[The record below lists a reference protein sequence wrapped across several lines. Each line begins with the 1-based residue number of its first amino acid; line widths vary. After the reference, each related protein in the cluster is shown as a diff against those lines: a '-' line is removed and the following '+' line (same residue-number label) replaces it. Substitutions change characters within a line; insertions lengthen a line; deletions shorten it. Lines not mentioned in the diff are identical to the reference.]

1 MNAQCYRVIFNKAR
15 GMLMVVSEAAR
26 AQGKTRNPA
35 QGGSN
40 ISQVAGAPQTNS
52 HYRGGRLITLRA
64 QLLLALGLATLVVS
78 SAGINQNA
86 HADSTTIIADRQALA
101 NQQAVIL
108 SAANGTTQ
116 INIQSPSAAGVSRNV
131 FSQFDV
137 GSDGAIINNSRK
149 NAQAQLAGWIEGNH
163 YLARGEA
170 RVILNEV
177 NSSDPSRLTGYTE
190 IAGGKA
196 ELVIANP
203 AGISCS
209 GCGFI
214 NAARTTLTTGN
225 ALMDQGK
232 LTGFDVTGGKVRI
245 DGNGLDTTG
254 ANYTQIIAKTSEI
267 NAAIYANNLDVIT
280 GSNKVS
286 YEPDAAATVIT
297 PKSVANLD
305 NQATGAALDVSALGG
320 MYAGK
325 IRLIG
330 TEKGMGVTNAGSIVA
345 STGSLKLDSHGNLT
359 NSGSLIANQGKVD
372 IATKGFS
379 INNLGTIA
387 SARDAAALNSNTLTN
402 SGVISSQGA
411 LSLQQISAIDN
422 LGEISSGSFDIK
434 ANALNNSGELLQ
446 TGSGQL
452 AINTSALVN
461 QQGGIIGQN
470 LYADASI
477 PPTVIPTKT
486 PPTTANNGS
495 TVDTMTGNAPSDSTS
510 APEPLPII
518 TQDGRINTQS
528 FTNTGRLHA
537 NGNINLAADTVVNQ
551 GKSSLALNRLDMAN
565 HGSLT
570 NTDSR
575 LQLENIDWQLATFDN
590 QNGQIIATKD
600 IAITSADQMNNNQG
614 TIAALGNIALNAHN
628 QIDNTQGS
636 IQANGIIT
644 TQSSALDNTKG
655 VLSSQENI
663 TLDNRGNLTNTKGR
677 IQSDKNLT
685 INAQGL
691 SNTDGTIIGVNRVDI
706 NVFDDIAINSSSDDI
721 QAGNLTLTTQ
731 GRFSNSGKLSGQN
744 GLTVQAKRIDNQQG
758 AELISNGATV
768 LTAKT
773 DINNQGLINGINTYL
788 KADNNVNNSSRGRIY
803 GDHVAIAAASLN
815 NTPDSKEIAPIIAA
829 RARLDIGVTTL
840 NNNPNQGRAGQFNT
854 DFNGQARL
862 LSNGDLYIG
871 GSLDANM
878 QATGR
883 AATVTNKGA
892 SIESVGDM
900 TISTD
905 VLHNVNADFEKET
918 VFVRGDKVVEYSPE
932 NQTTRYNK
940 DDIEIYIHGWNDDWE
955 QTLKTADGDYNNYEK
970 FEFDAEFYKD
980 ETLSSDASLIRAGGN
995 LSINSNHAIND
1006 HSLVVDGLT
1015 LSLKDDPT
1023 QTSRFGFQNVSSD
1036 GNETVNYVNSVYYS
1050 YTTRGKRRPDNIT
1063 SKRPYTYTY
1072 GPYKVADESKVVN
1085 TYQLPILDQNLD
1097 KTVIAHDVENAVSQ
1111 QITKAPTDEIRSS
1124 SDAPTLPNSSL
1135 YGINPDSKASYL
1147 IENDSAFANFDFL
1160 PSLKRGD
1167 SYS

>member
-15 GMLMVVSEAAR
+15 GMLKVVSEAAR

-78 SAGINQNA
+78 SAGISQNV
-86 HADSTTIIADRQALA
+86 HADTTTIIADRQALA

-149 NAQAQLAGWIEGNH
+149 NAQTQLAGWIEGNP

-190 IAGGKA
+190 IAGGNA

-297 PKSVANLD
+297 PKSAANLD

-387 SARDAAALNSNTLTN
+387 SSRDAATLNSSTLTN

-495 TVDTMTGNAPSDSTS
+495 TVDTMTGSAPSDPTS
-510 APEPLPII
+510 EPLPII
-518 TQDGRINTQS
+518 TQNGRINTQS
-528 FTNTGRLHA
+528 FTNTGRLYA
-537 NGNINLAADTVVNQ
+537 NSNINLAADTVVNQ

-565 HGSLT
+565 NGSLT

-590 QNGQIIATKD
+590 QNGQITATKD

-628 QIDNTQGS
+628 QIDNTQGP
-636 IQANGIIT
+636 IQANGTIT
-644 TQSSALDNTKG
+644 TQSLALDNTKG

-744 GLTVQAKRIDNQQG
+744 GLTVQAKRIDNQKG
-758 AELISNGATV
+758 AELISNGATA

-815 NTPDSKEIAPIIAA
+815 NTPDSKQTAPIIAA

-862 LSNGDLYIG
+862 LSNGDLHIG

-905 VLHNVNADFEKET
+905 VLHNVNADFESQEFTIEENKNKYQYADSKEGKKYDESEVELRDDKKLDKEDLYVIATNQPLGASGGEDFYIFNFNERITEDKT
-918 VFVRGDKVVEYSPE
+918 V
-932 NQTTRYNK
+932 
-940 DDIEIYIHGWNDDWE
+940 I
-955 QTLKTADGDYNNYEK
+955 
-970 FEFDAEFYKD
+970 
-980 ETLSSDASLIRAGGN
+980 SDPSRIIAGGVITLRGN
-995 LSINSNHAIND
+995 QLNNDKSQLGLGEGFLVTGDTVNHIGESDLQGFKTKYIEDGN
-1006 HSLVVDGLT
+1006 VVYRHVESSGLT
-1015 LSLKDDPT
+1015 GSKHKIVT
-1023 QTSRFGFQNVSSD
+1023 
-1036 GNETVNYVNSVYYS
+1036 
-1050 YTTRGKRRPDNIT
+1050 DNLGAYIEAPE
-1063 SKRPYTYTY
+1063 RI
-1072 GPYKVADESKVVN
+1072 D

-1147 IENDSAFANFDFL
+1147 IETDPAFANFDFL